1 MEIAKACLTGTVD
14 EWQQLLVNPESDHQN
29 GDSLQYIRE
38 AAQLLANDLIQL
50 LQSNRQIR
58 ALMIS
63 EDGKKL
69 AISLSVSYDG
79 DLRPELN
86 QLRRRN

>member
-14 EWQQLLVNPESDHQN
+14 EWQQLLVENPSKN
-29 GDSLQYIRE
+29 DSLQYIHE

-50 LQSNRQIR
+50 LQSNRQMR
-58 ALMIS
+58 ALLMS

-69 AISLSVSYDG
+69 AISLAVSCDG

-86 QLRRRN
+86 KLRRHN

>member
-14 EWQQLLVNPESDHQN
+14 EWQQLLVEAPNN
-29 GDSLQYIRE
+29 GESLQYIRE

-50 LQSNRQIR
+50 LQSNRQMR
-58 ALMIS
+58 ALMVS

-69 AISLSVSYDG
+69 AISLAVSCDG

-86 QLRRRN
+86 KLRRRN

>member
-14 EWQQLLVNPESDHQN
+14 EWQQLLTSPETAQSQE
-29 GDSLQYIRE
+29 SLQYIRE

-50 LQSNRQIR
+50 LQSNRQMR
-58 ALMIS
+58 ALMMS
-63 EDGKKL
+63 EEGQKL

-86 QLRRRN
+86 KLRRRN